1 MAGARRRAPGVDAR
15 QADATPFEVSGVA
28 HAGLLTDIAAKVEQ
42 EIRPGE
48 KLAVI
53 EAMKM
58 QNILKAENDC
68 VVAEVMAKPG
78 DSLFV
83 GRPIMKF
90 R

>member
-1 MAGARRRAPGVDAR
+1 MARARRRAPGVDAR
-15 QADATPFEVSGVA
+15 QANARPFEDSGVA
-28 HAGLLTDIAAKVEQ
+28 HAGLLTDIAAKVGQ
-42 EIRPGE
+42 VVRFGD

-53 EAMKM
+53 EAKKM

-83 GRPIMKF
+83 DQPIMKF